1 MVEVK
6 IRKIGNSYGLVLPKE
21 TQAQM
26 KVSEGDTLYLTESP
40 DGGFRLTPANPEFA
54 RQLEI
59 SMVTNELDS
68 YPWWFSWSEMGYSS

>member
-59 SMVTNELDS
+59 ASDVVKRYRNTLKELAK
-68 YPWWFSWSEMGYSS
+68 